1 VYDPDTLISIDSS
14 ITNIRKLEKE
24 LCQVTASKGARLKM
38 VIDKT
43 PEGTKSPNLADAVM
57 MDYWPIASGYDLEK
71 FIRG

>member
-1 VYDPDTLISIDSS
+1 
-14 ITNIRKLEKE
+14 
-24 LCQVTASKGARLKM
+24 M